1 MLSPDPL
8 RDVGGSL
15 HHLAALDTSGLL
27 EGLVQTLHAT
37 AGIAFRKLLLL
48 RRCLG
53 WAVVAFVGWTA
64 ILIISV
70 AM

>member
-1 MLSPDPL
+1 
-8 RDVGGSL
+8 
-15 HHLAALDTSGLL
+15 
-27 EGLVQTLHAT
+27 
-37 AGIAFRKLLLL
+37 LLLL